1 MVMLQMET
9 FHIFHLAASW
19 QGTNS
24 EAQAPH
30 APPLATLPVQPDIS
44 QSPSTQPSRPT
55 ARKSKI
61 KAAAAQMV
69 FASRSS
75 QDFITPEAVAELE
88 RWSGMA
94 ILETLRNFE
103 IHESVMLKTLFLE
116 LY

>member
-1 MVMLQMET
+1 MLQMET

-94 ILETLRNFE
+94 ILEALRNFE